1 MKKNFLIGVI
11 VVVVILAAGSIAYI
25 HGKNS
30 SLASAQNNTN
40 SIANNSSVLENNTT
54 NLENNTTNSA
64 NNSSSASNNSSTGTG
79 TGNYSS
85 KNNSNSTNSNSSN
98 VNNGAASSNNSSS
111 SNTNAANSTNNTA
124 NNTGNAKGY
133 EAYFGQW
140 KITKSVGTVPIYAMS
155 KDDIKSYIGK
165 TITISKNQFADT
177 NGSVQ
182 SPRYEVKTVSGSEFF
197 DGSKTKLSAIGVNG
211 DSIRELTIYNPEG
224 KAYNMIYLLDNNTII
239 YLWDGVF
246 FQGEK

>member
-1 MKKNFLIGVI
+1 MRKNFLIGVI
-11 VVVVILAAGSIAYI
+11 IVVVILAAGSIAYI
-25 HGKNS
+25 HGKNR
-30 SLASAQNNTN
+30 SLASSQNNTN

-54 NLENNTTNSA
+54 NST

-79 TGNYSS
+79 NYSS
-85 KNNSNSTNSNSSN
+85 TNSSNSANSNSSN

-111 SNTNAANSTNNTA
+111 SNMNAANSNSTNNAA

-165 TITISKNQFADT
+165 TITISNNQFADT

-197 DGSKTKLSAIGVNG
+197 DESKTKLSAIGVNG

>member
-11 VVVVILAAGSIAYI
+11 VVIVILAAGSIAYI

-30 SLASAQNNTN
+30 SLTSAQNNTN
-40 SIANNSSVLENNTT
+40 SVANNSSV
-54 NLENNTTNSA
+54 LENNTTNSA

-79 TGNYSS
+79 NYSS
-85 KNNSNSTNSNSSN
+85 KNNSNSVNPNSSN

-111 SNTNAANSTNNTA
+111 ANMNAANSTNNTA

-133 EAYFGQW
+133 EAYFGKW
-140 KITKSVGTVPIYAMS
+140 KITKSVGTLHIYAMS
-155 KDDIKSYIGK
+155 NDDIKSYIGK
-165 TITISKNQFADT
+165 TITISKNEFADT

-197 DGSKTKLSAIGVNG
+197 DETKIKLNAIGVNG

-224 KAYNMIYLLDNNTII
+224 KVYNMIYLLDNNTIV

>member
-11 VVVVILAAGSIAYI
+11 IAAVILAAGSIAYI

-30 SLASAQNNTN
+30 SLAASQNNTN
-40 SIANNSSVLENNTT
+40 STTNNSSVLENNT
-54 NLENNTTNSA
+54 

-79 TGNYSS
+79 TSNSS
-85 KNNSNSTNSNSSN
+85 SINNSNSTNSNSSN

-111 SNTNAANSTNNTA
+111 ANMNSANSTNNNA
-124 NNTGNAKGY
+124 NVKGY

-155 KDDIKSYIGK
+155 EDDIKSYIGK

-197 DGSKTKLSAIGVNG
+197 DESKTKLSAIEVNG